1 MEKSELLTILKK
13 KYRIL
18 YIAEIKIYLHVCVVY
33 RKRRIPIIFEN
44 LSFFMET
51 YNDIIQA
58 KFNELLEC
66 SAYTIPA
73 VDKVSIKLAF
83 EIASDAYRNVTSK
96 DGKPFILYNI
106 DIAIIAMKE
115 IGLGPTSAI
124 CALLHGID
132 LKSDYTIDTV
142 ENDFGGQVA
151 EIIKG
156 FNSISELRTER
167 ISFHYEAFR
176 TLFLS
181 MIDDMRVILLRLAH
195 RLNDLRNL
203 DLLDEKK
210 DQFIEEVKYLYVPI
224 AHRLG
229 LYKVKTEFE
238 ERIMK
243 YEQPDIYKEISNKI
257 EQTKAKR
264 EVYIQDFIRPIEREL
279 HANRF
284 NFEIKWRTKSVPSI
298 WAKMT
303 RQKVEFNEVYD
314 LFAVRIVIKGKLKRE
329 KEDCWRVYSHIT
341 NIYTPNPKRLRDWIS
356 TPKASGYESLHTT
369 VMGPNDKWI
378 EVQIRSVRM
387 DNDAEKGRA
396 AHWQYKGVMKKKD
409 TEDWLSQVRDILEN
423 PDQIIHD
430 SSYKSGNIQHQ
441 ESIFVFTPRGDLK
454 QLPAGSTVL
463 DFAFGIHTD
472 IGAKCKGA
480 KINNKVVPIRY
491 VLKNGD
497 KVDILTSNNQIPKL
511 DWLSFVIT
519 EKARTRIKRHLK
531 KEKYAEADI
540 GKSILQRKF
549 KNWKIKSNDDL
560 INFLVK
566 HYKLDAGI
574 DLYYLVATEKIELA
588 EVKKLLLKFVASN
601 VNNKP
606 KEIQEKALEQ
616 KVPPS
621 ARNGNLEDKES
632 NEIFY
637 IGENLKNIDYRIA
650 KCCNPIPGDKVF
662 GFITTQGGIT
672 VHRNNCPN
680 AKRLKERYE
689 YRVLD
694 IKWVTTG
701 EDIFSVANLRITGQ
715 DELGVVGSITAV
727 ITNDLRVNIQS
738 LNFQTMGKKFV
749 GKVSVSIKNN
759 DHLDQLIHKIN
770 KVKGVDKVIRI
781 K

>member
-1 MEKSELLTILKK
+1 MG
-13 KYRIL
+13 
-18 YIAEIKIYLHVCVVY
+18 KITSFYY
-33 RKRRIPIIFEN
+33 KN
-44 LSFFMET
+44 LNLFMKT
-51 YNDIIQA
+51 DDVINT
-58 KFNELLEC
+58 KFNELLAC
-66 SAYTIPA
+66 SSYTLTTA
-73 VDKVSIKLAF
+73 DKVSIKLAF
-83 EIASDAYRNVTSK
+83 EIASNAYRNVKTD
-96 DGKPFILYNI
+96 DGKPFILYNL

-132 LKSDYTIDTV
+132 LKSDYTIEKV
-142 ENDFGGQVA
+142 ENDFGGQVS

-167 ISFHYEAFR
+167 ISFQSEAFR

-181 MIDDMRVILLRLAH
+181 MVNDMRVILLRLAH
-195 RLNDLRNL
+195 RLNDLRHI
-203 DLLDEKK
+203 DLLGDKRE
-210 DQFIEEVKYLYVPI
+210 QFINEVKYLYVPV

-238 ERIMK
+238 ELVMK
-243 YEQPDIYKEISNKI
+243 YEQPEIYVKISNKI
-257 EQTKAKR
+257 KQTKAKR

-279 HANRF
+279 HAHKF

-303 RQKVEFNEVYD
+303 RQNVDFEEVFD
-314 LFAVRIVIKGKLKRE
+314 LFAVRIVIKGRPKRE

-341 NIYTPNPKRLRDWIS
+341 NIYPPNPKRLRDWIS

-369 VMGPNDKWI
+369 VMGPNNKWI
-378 EVQIRSVRM
+378 EVQIRNNRM
-387 DNDAEKGRA
+387 DTDAEKGRA

-430 SSYKSGNIQHQ
+430 KSYKSDNNHDQK
-441 ESIFVFTPRGDLK
+441 SVFVFTPLGDLK
-454 QLPAGSTVL
+454 QLPMGSTVL

-472 IGAKCKGA
+472 LGAKCRGA
-480 KINNKVVPIRY
+480 KINNKVVQIKY

-497 KVDILTSNNQIPKL
+497 KVDILTSSNQTPKL
-511 DWLSFVIT
+511 DWLSFVVT

-531 KEKYAEADI
+531 EEKYAEADI
-540 GKSILQRKF
+540 GKSILLRKF

-560 INFLVK
+560 INYLVK
-566 HYKLDAGI
+566 HYKLDAGV

-588 EVKKLLLKFVASN
+588 EIKKLLLKFVDSS
-601 VNNKP
+601 VSNKP
-606 KEIQEKALEQ
+606 KEISEKTLE
-616 KVPPS
+616 
-621 ARNGNLEDKES
+621 RNGQSSQKNGNKEDIES
-632 NEIFY
+632 KEIFY

-650 KCCNPIPGDKVF
+650 KCCSPIPGDKVF

-672 VHRNNCPN
+672 IHRNNCPN
-680 AKRLKERYE
+680 AARLREKYE

-694 IKWVTTG
+694 IKWVTSG
-701 EDIFSVANLRITGQ
+701 EDSFSVANLRVTGQ
-715 DELGVVGSITAV
+715 DELGVVGSITTV
-727 ITNDLRVNIQS
+727 ITNDLRVNIRS
-738 LNFQTMGKKFV
+738 ISFQTMGKKFV
-749 GKVSVSIKNN
+749 GKVSVSIKNH

-770 KVKGVDKVIRI
+770 KVKGVDKVTRI